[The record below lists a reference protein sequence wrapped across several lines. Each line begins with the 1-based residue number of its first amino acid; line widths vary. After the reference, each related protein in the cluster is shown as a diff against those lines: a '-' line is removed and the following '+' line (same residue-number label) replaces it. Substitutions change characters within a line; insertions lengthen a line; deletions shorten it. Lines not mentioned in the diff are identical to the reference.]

1 MANNVEKAILKATKI
16 RRKKK
21 EDEQDLLRRAV
32 EQVNELPEEAFDDL
46 PEAAQL
52 WYNAAATAYEE
63 DETIP
68 GFDDPLDD
76 SDEDEEEEGV
86 EAEEEE
92 SEDDDA
98 DEDEEESEEE
108 AEEEAD
114 EDEDEA
120 EEESDDEDEEEEEEE
135 EPAPKKGRKGKA
147 KAAPAAAKSK
157 GKTKGKAKAA
167 EQEEAD
173 EDEDEE
179 EAKPK
184 AKKKRSSGS
193 PEGKPAVTGRII
205 ELLVEA
211 LPKQPTQ
218 EAVTKTLRKEG
229 YTVSDNTIGIQLSF
243 VRRVLGHLQTMGKL
257 KTK

>member
-1 MANNVEKAILKATKI
+1 MANNAVEKAILKATKI

-76 SDEDEEEEGV
+76 PDEDEEEEDV

-114 EDEDEA
+114 DEDE
-120 EEESDDEDEEEEEEE
+120 EDEDEEEEEEE

-157 GKTKGKAKAA
+157 GKKGKAKAA
-167 EQEEAD
+167 EPEEDD
-173 EDEDEE
+173 EDEAEE

-243 VRRVLGHLQTMGKL
+243 VRRVLGHLQTMGKI

>member
-1 MANNVEKAILKATKI
+1 MANVEKAILKATKI

-21 EDEQDLLRRAV
+21 EDEQDFLRRAV
-32 EQVNELPEEAFDDL
+32 EQVNELSEEAFDEL

-114 EDEDEA
+114 DED
-120 EEESDDEDEEEEEEE
+120 EEESDDEDEDEEEE

-167 EQEEAD
+167 EPEEAD
-173 EDEDEE
+173 EDEDKAEE

-218 EAVTKTLRKEG
+218 EAVTKILRKEG

-243 VRRVLGHLQTMGKL
+243 VRRVLGHLQTMGKI